1 LEEGKIKKQKS
12 KGKSQK
18 LKVKSRNM
26 GRQNFEK
33 DLKSRCYKFSLDII
47 SLTNM
52 LSHRISS
59 RIISDQLIRSA
70 TSIGA
75 NLIEAQSSSSRLEFK
90 RFYEIALRSAN
101 ETKYWL
107 GLLKDAKLGDDKM
120 IDNLLDEVTQIAKMI
135 AKAIIKLKTLQI
147 K

>member
-1 LEEGKIKKQKS
+1 
-12 KGKSQK
+12 
-18 LKVKSRNM
+18 
-26 GRQNFEK
+26 
-33 DLKSRCYKFSLDII
+33 
-47 SLTNM
+47 M
-52 LSHRISS
+52 LSHRRSF

-107 GLLKDAKLGDDKM
+107 GLLKDAKLVDDKI

-135 AKAIIKLKTLQI
+135 AKAIIKLKTPI